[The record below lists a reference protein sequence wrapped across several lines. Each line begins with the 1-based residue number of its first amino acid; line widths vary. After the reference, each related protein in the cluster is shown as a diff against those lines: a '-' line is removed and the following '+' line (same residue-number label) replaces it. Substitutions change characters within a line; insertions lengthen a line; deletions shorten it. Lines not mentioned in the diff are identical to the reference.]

1 MEPFTTNDGIIVND
15 KWIDQVIEAI
25 KEQRQM
31 DEFRARVNEPG
42 FYNQLIDDLKKKVK
56 RPNEITDSK
65 Q

>member
-31 DEFRARVNEPG
+31 DEFRARSHEPG